1 MTAPTPP
8 KVRRGGLMG
17 VAAGLVGAA
26 ITSLSQFADPAVE
39 VGDTT
44 YPWVPALYVLL
55 GVLLTAVRVGFVVLV
70 AALSMSGVS
79 GRSATARAGLVLA
92 LLGFAAQALVQLLL
106 LFAAGTRAT
115 DPYPSALAIMVTT
128 ATALAAVGLL
138 LAGIEAIRSRAWLN
152 WRRFIPLLA
161 GVVTAATVVTLV
173 YGDARNW
180 GMLVWCLVLAV
191 LGTALAT
198 QPRVY
203 ASRSSIPQR

>member
-115 DPYPSALAIMVTT
+115 DPYPSALAIMLTT

-173 YGDARNW
+173 NGDARNW

>member
-115 DPYPSALAIMVTT
+115 DPYPSALAIMLTT